1 MSKHYLVGYD
11 GSVSAD
17 RAFDFVA
24 EQARHDGGRIRV
36 VAALQMT
43 DGGSD
48 TCAMMMTDQGARKAH
63 ELLDALK
70 SRAADLGGRI
80 DTEVV
85 YGSPGDVL
93 LAQVAA
99 HGIDHIIV
107 GHTGRGV
114 LARWL
119 IGSVSD
125 DILARARVPVTV
137 VR

>member
-11 GSVSAD
+11 GSASAD
-17 RAFDFVA
+17 RAFAFAAD
-24 EQARHDGGRIRV
+24 QSRHDGGRIRV
-36 VAALQMT
+36 VSALQVT
-43 DGGSD
+43 EAGADS
-48 TCAMMMTDQGARKAH
+48 CAAMMTDEGARQARDM
-63 ELLDALK
+63 LNALK
-70 SRAADLGGRI
+70 NSASDLGSRM

-99 HGIDHIIV
+99 HGIDHIVV
-107 GHTGRGV
+107 GHSGRGV

-125 DILARARVPVTV
+125 DILSRARVPVTV